1 MFKQSSSLTSRLR
14 EAFKPTPMK
23 RRIEQTIQR
32 LRVQSTRLD
41 KTLNQLESRDHS
53 LHDKCVKALETRDT
67 STATLYA
74 NECVQLRKL
83 AKTALSSQICL
94 EQALLR
100 LETIEQ
106 FGDMVQGMNQVKG
119 IIGLVRTE
127 LEGRLPEL
135 STGLGD
141 VEDSLAGLTLDVG
154 EAVDIEGASVVAS
167 DESARI
173 LKEADLMAEQ
183 KMKEKFPEIPQLIR
197 DPGGRIRK

>member
-1 MFKQSSSLTSRLR
+1 
-14 EAFKPTPMK
+14 MK
-23 RRIEQTIQR
+23 RRIEFTVQK
-32 LRVQSTRLD
+32 LRFQSTKLE
-41 KTLNQLESRDHS
+41 KTVNHLETRDHA
-53 LHDKCVKALETRDT
+53 LHDKCVKALEARDT
-67 STATLYA
+67 PTATLYA

-106 FGDMVQGMNQVKG
+106 FGDMVQGMKQVKG

-141 VEDSLAGLTLDVG
+141 VEDSLAGMTMEVG
-154 EAVDIEGASVVAS
+154 EAVDIEGASIVAN

-183 KMKEKFPEIPQLIR
+183 KMKEKFPEIPQVAR
-197 DPGGRIRK
+197 DAGRILR